1 MAFDHVDEEKLKER
15 VIHINRVA
23 KVVKGG
29 RRFSFSALV
38 VVGDE
43 AGHVGIGLGKANEVP
58 EAIRKGNDQARKNLF
73 RIPLDGVTIPHDSF
87 GHVGAGKVL
96 LKPASPGTGVIAGGA
111 VRAVVES
118 AGIHDVLSK
127 SLGTSNPH
135 NVVHATVAALKQL
148 KAPEYVANKRSMQ
161 VDALGYQ
168 RRGGG
173 ITGQPRRASMAP
185 PPAGGAAAAAPAA
198 PGNAP
203 NARKP
208 EAPEGGA
215 A

>member
-1 MAFDHVDEEKLKER
+1 MENIDEEKLKER

-43 AGHVGIGLGKANEVP
+43 AGHVGVGLGKANEVP

-73 RIPLDGVTIPHDSF
+73 RVPMIGSTVPHVITGHYGSGV
-87 GHVGAGKVL
+87 VL
-96 LKPASPGTGVIAGGA
+96 LRPASAGTGVIAGGA

-127 SLGTSNPH
+127 CLGSSNKY
-135 NVVHATVAALKQL
+135 NVVHATV
-148 KAPEYVANKRSMQ
+148 
-161 VDALGYQ
+161 DALQ
-168 RRGGG
+168 RLRSPESVAASREKAVDDVASDYPVAAASAQASTAVSIISGTGTPG
-173 ITGQPRRASMAP
+173 GQP
-185 PPAGGAAAAAPAA
+185 
-198 PGNAP
+198 
-203 NARKP
+203 
-208 EAPEGGA
+208 
-215 A
+215 